1 MNSHE
6 KIFLIA
12 VLLLLATILVAQNGP
27 SEVVLVAQETTKKL
41 EIPEATTSGYR
52 FTKRLPATF
61 SGYAIEIWTS
71 DFPLEKD
78 YTMFKGFGK
87 VYHYK
92 TDEGTYS
99 YLLLTKYRRERAV
112 QDYMDKVLLKRLPHA
127 KIIRYKNGQ
136 RSVPSEVREQYYPID

>member
-12 VLLLLATILVAQNGP
+12 VLLLLATVVLAQNGP
-27 SEVVLVAQETTKKL
+27 AEAEFVAQKTETH
-41 EIPEATTSGYR
+41 TTTEELTTTGYSY
-52 FTKRLPATF
+52 TKRLPATF

-71 DFPLEKD
+71 QFPLEKD
-78 YTMFKGFGK
+78 YEMFKGFGK
-87 VYHYK
+87 VYYYR
-92 TDEGTYS
+92 TDDGRYS

-136 RSVPSEVREQYYPID
+136 RSVLSEERQKYYPID